1 MAERI
6 TIARPYAKAIFRL
19 ASDRKQLPQWST
31 FLERAAAT
39 VADPQLRPL
48 LNNPNVAAEQL
59 IGLISA
65 IAGSDPDPEAQ
76 NLLRSLSANR
86 RLSYLP
92 EIAAHFERLRAEAE
106 RTLDVTVTSA
116 IELSSE
122 QRERFAAA
130 MRKRLNREVHLHCEI
145 DPTLIGGAVIRA
157 DDLVIDG
164 SVRAGLT
171 QLAATAAG

>member
-6 TIARPYAKAIFRL
+6 TIARPYAKAVFRL
-19 ASDRKQLPQWST
+19 AAERAQLPQWST
-31 FLERAAAT
+31 FLARAAAT

-48 LNNPNVAAEQL
+48 LNHPNVAAEQL
-59 IGLISA
+59 IELISSV
-65 IAGSDPDPEAQ
+65 AGSEPDPETR
-76 NLLRSLSANR
+76 NLLRSLAANR
-86 RLSYLP
+86 RLSFLP
-92 EIAAHFERLRAEAE
+92 EIAQHFERLRAEAE

-116 IELSSE
+116 VELTSE

-130 MRKRLNREVHLHCEI
+130 MRKRLNRDVHLHCEI

-171 QLAATAAG
+171 QLAASAAS

>member
-6 TIARPYAKAIFRL
+6 TIARPYAKAVFRL
-19 ASDRKQLPQWST
+19 ASERKQVAPWSQ
-31 FLERAAAT
+31 FLERAAAA
-39 VADPQLRPL
+39 VSDPQLRPL
-48 LNNPNVAAEQL
+48 LNNPSVAAEQL
-59 IGLISA
+59 IQLLSEV
-65 IAGSDPDPEAQ
+65 AGSEPDPETR

-86 RLSYLP
+86 RLSFLP
-92 EIAAHFERLRAEAE
+92 EIATRFEQLRAEAE

-116 IELSSE
+116 VELTSE

-145 DPTLIGGAVIRA
+145 DPALIGGAVIRA

>member
-1 MAERI
+1 MAERL
-6 TIARPYAKAIFRL
+6 TIARPYAKAVFRL
-19 ASDRKQLPQWST
+19 AAERQQLPQWST
-31 FLERAAAT
+31 FLARAAAT

-48 LNNPNVAAEQL
+48 LNHPNVAAEQL
-59 IGLISA
+59 IELISGV
-65 IAGSDPDPEAQ
+65 AGSEPDPETR
-76 NLLRSLSANR
+76 NLLRSLAANR
-86 RLSYLP
+86 RLSFLP
-92 EIAAHFERLRAEAE
+92 EIAQHFERLRAEAE

-116 IELSSE
+116 VELNSE

-130 MRKRLNREVHLHCEI
+130 MRKRLNRDVHLHCEI

-171 QLAATAAG
+171 QLAASAAS

>member
-1 MAERI
+1 MLKSI
-6 TIARPYAKAIFRL
+6 GTISRVTSSLMSKAAKW
-19 ASDRKQLPQWST
+19 P
-31 FLERAAAT
+31 
-39 VADPQLRPL
+39 VAMT
-48 LNNPNVAAEQL
+48 
-59 IGLISA
+59 